1 MSLQTWQETIIN
13 TNVDGVAVTNTT
25 TATSILGGTG
35 TGASQ
40 AKITLPA
47 NFMYVGR
54 MLKITAHGRISTVVT
69 TPGTLTLDTRFGAVV
84 VANGGAMAL
93 NVVAKTN
100 VPWALVWIMTC
111 RAIGSGTTS
120 NLMHQGTWTSEAVIG
135 SPLPTVGGAG
145 THMLP
150 NTAPAVG
157 TGFDSTA
164 AQTVDLFATWSVAN
178 AANSILLH
186 QYKLEVLN

>member
-1 MSLQTWQETIIN
+1 MGMQTWQETLIN
-13 TNVDGVAVTNTT
+13 TSVDGAALTASVS
-25 TATSILGGTG
+25 ATSILGGTG

-47 NFMYVGR
+47 NFFYVGR
-54 MLKITAHGRISTVVT
+54 MIAIRAQGRVSNIIT
-69 TPGTLTLDTRFGAVV
+69 TPGTLTLDIRFGSVI

-100 VPWALVWIMTC
+100 VPWGLEWVLTC
-111 RAIGSGTTS
+111 RAIGSGTTA
-120 NLMHQGTWTSEAVIG
+120 NLMHQGMWTSESVIG
-135 SPLPTVGGAG
+135 SAIPTVGGAG

-150 NTAPAVG
+150 NVTPAVG

-164 AQTVDLFATWSVAN
+164 AQTIDLFGTWSLN
-178 AANSILLH
+178 NANSIQTH
-186 QYKLEVLN
+186 MFRVEAMN